1 MVFNSIEFFLFFAVF
16 YCVYRLLPFR
26 GQNRLFIVAGYLFYG
41 WWDVRFLTLLAF
53 STALDFSCGSMLGNG
68 RIPWADRVRASLLAL
83 GAAFAFGTVRWDA
96 LTLSGVSDQSSPGSW
111 PTWAGGGWGMA
122 IDWGRLLPDAL
133 SGWWVSL
140 LTAVLV
146 LLANLLYYPVR
157 RLPARTCARV
167 TLVVTIVANLVF
179 LGIFKY
185 FNFFIDSFDK
195 VARLAGTTGP
205 LLHMHIILPVGI
217 SFYTFQSMSYTI
229 DVYRGKMEPV
239 RRFWDYVLFVA
250 FFPPLVA
257 GPIERAAH
265 LIPQLLRARTITLD
279 ASSRGLYLIALGLFK
294 KVAIA
299 DGLAGSVD
307 SVFGKNATS
316 GWADIVVASLLFAM
330 QIYCDFSGYTDIA
343 RGVAKLLGFDLIRN
357 FNLPYVSRSPAE
369 FWQRWH
375 ISLSTWLRDY
385 LYIPLGGNR
394 YGKLQTYRNLMITML
409 LGGLWH
415 GAAWNY
421 VLWGAYH
428 GLILCLY
435 RLPGDLGERPR
446 SSVEQDDGRSRPVP
460 PLAWVGPA
468 CATAFF
474 FALTCYGWLLF
485 RATSLDQVIDFT
497 RTLISGPFDLTLNLR
512 TPRLPA
518 MVGMPLLVL
527 YEAAEYAA
535 GSNVFYRRLA
545 TPIRG
550 AWYATLIF
558 VLIMGSSNEPSQFI
572 YFQF

>member
-1 MVFNSIEFFLFFAVF
+1 M
-16 YCVYRLLPFR
+16 
-26 GQNRLFIVAGYLFYG
+26 
-41 WWDVRFLTLLAF
+41 
-53 STALDFSCGSMLGNG
+53 
-68 RIPWADRVRASLLAL
+68 
-83 GAAFAFGTVRWDA
+83 
-96 LTLSGVSDQSSPGSW
+96 
-111 PTWAGGGWGMA
+111 
-122 IDWGRLLPDAL
+122 
-133 SGWWVSL
+133 
-140 LTAVLV
+140 
-146 LLANLLYYPVR
+146 
-157 RLPARTCARV
+157 
-167 TLVVTIVANLVF
+167 F

-185 FNFFIDSFDK
+185 FNFFIDGFDRL
-195 VARLAGTTGP
+195 ARLAGFTGP
-205 LLHMHIILPVGI
+205 MLHMHIILPVGI

-239 RRFWDYVLFVA
+239 RRFWDYVLFVS

-265 LIPQLLRARTITLD
+265 LIPQLLRPRTITLD
-279 ASSRGLYLIALGLFK
+279 GTTRGLYLILLGLFK
-294 KVAIA
+294 KMAIA
-299 DGLAGSVD
+299 DGLAGSVE

-316 GWADIVVASLLFAM
+316 GWADIVVASVLFAF

-343 RGVAKLLGFDLIRN
+343 RGVAKLLGIDLIRN

-375 ISLSTWLRDY
+375 ISLSSWLRDY

-394 YGKLQTYRNLMITML
+394 GGRLHTYRNLMITML

-428 GLILCLY
+428 GLILCAY
-435 RLPGDLGERPR
+435 RLPGDLGL
-446 SSVEQDDGRSRPVP
+446 RSRSPAAP
-460 PLAWVGPA
+460 EGGRWRPASPLGWVGPA

-485 RATSLDQVIDFT
+485 RATSLDQVIEFT
-497 RTLISGPFDLTLNLR
+497 RTLVAGPFDLKPSIR
-512 TPRLPA
+512 MIRLPA
-518 MVGMPLLVL
+518 LVGIPMLIG
-527 YEAAEYAA
+527 YELAEYAA
-535 GSNVFYRRLA
+535 GSHVFYRRLPI
-545 TPIRG
+545 PIRA

-558 VLIMGSSNEPSQFI
+558 VVIMGSSNEPSQFI